1 VTVRESWLQTRD
13 RLEAADV
20 VDAGLEAEVLL
31 RHVLGIDR
39 AEYFASLERP
49 VALPEQDLADTLAER
64 RVAGE
69 PLAYIF
75 GRREFYGHELGV
87 GPGVLVPRQETELL
101 VDVALEFVSTRNLRR
116 PLIADVGTGS
126 GAIAI
131 AVAKALPDATVYAT
145 DISHDAL
152 KIAEANV
159 LAHDVQDAVHL
170 LQGDLLEPLP
180 GPVDIVV
187 SNPPYLTTDEL
198 LGLSSEVRREPETAL
213 DGGCDGLSA
222 ISELMRQAAGLV
234 QKPRLL
240 AVEIAPSQLESVVL
254 LAQGLFPDS
263 QVTHL
268 LDLAGLPRVVHVLL
282 SDHSAGKNIV

>member
-31 RHVLGIDR
+31 RYVLGIDR

-64 RVAGE
+64 RIAGE
-69 PLAYIF
+69 PLAYIL
-75 GRREFYGHELGV
+75 GRSEFYGHEFGV

-101 VDVALEFVSTRNLRR
+101 VDAVLEFVSTSSLRR
-116 PLIADVGTGS
+116 PLIVDVGTGS

-131 AVAKALPDATVYAT
+131 AVAKALPDATVFAT
-145 DISHDAL
+145 DVSHDAL
-152 KIAEANV
+152 KIAEANA
-159 LAHDVQDAVHL
+159 LSLDVQDAVHL

-180 GPVDIVV
+180 GPVDIIV
-187 SNPPYLTTDEL
+187 SNPPYLTTGEL
-198 LGLSSEVRREPETAL
+198 AGLTSEVRCEPETAL
-213 DGGCDGLSA
+213 DGGRDGLAA
-222 ISELMRQAAGLV
+222 ISELMRQVAGLV
-234 QKPRLL
+234 QQPRLF
-240 AVEIAPSQLESVVL
+240 AIEIASSQLESVVL

-263 QVTHL
+263 EVTHL
-268 LDLAGLPRVVHVLL
+268 LDLAGLPRVVRVLL
-282 SDHSAGKNIV
+282 

>member
-1 VTVRESWLQTRD
+1 VTVRESWLQTRN
-13 RLEAADV
+13 RLEAANV

-49 VALPEQDLADTLAER
+49 LALPEQVLADTLAER
-64 RVAGE
+64 RIAGE
-69 PLAYIF
+69 PLAYIL
-75 GRREFYGHELGV
+75 GHREFYGHKLGV

-101 VDVALEFVSTRNLRR
+101 VDAVLEFVSTSSLRR

-131 AVAKALPDATVYAT
+131 AVAKALPDATVFAT

-152 KIAEANV
+152 KIAEANA
-159 LAHDVQDAVHL
+159 LALDVQDAVHL

-180 GPVDIVV
+180 GPVDIIV
-187 SNPPYLTTDEL
+187 SNPPYLT
-198 LGLSSEVRREPETAL
+198 
-213 DGGCDGLSA
+213 DGGRDGLAA
-222 ISELMRQAAGLV
+222 ISELMRQVAGLV

-240 AVEIAPSQLESVVL
+240 AIEIGPSQLESVVL

-263 QVTHL
+263 GVTHL
-268 LDLAGLPRVVHVLL
+268 LDLAGLPRVVHVEL
-282 SDHSAGKNIV
+282 

>member
-1 VTVRESWLQTRD
+1 MTVRESWLQTRN
-13 RLEAADV
+13 RLEAANV

-49 VALPEQDLADTLAER
+49 LALPEQVLADTLAER
-64 RVAGE
+64 RIAGE
-69 PLAYIF
+69 PLAYIL
-75 GRREFYGHELGV
+75 GHREFYGHKLGV

-101 VDVALEFVSTRNLRR
+101 VDAVLEFVSTSSLRR

-131 AVAKALPDATVYAT
+131 AVAKALPDATVFAT

-152 KIAEANV
+152 KIAEANA
-159 LAHDVQDAVHL
+159 LALDVQDAVHL

-180 GPVDIVV
+180 GPVDIIV
-187 SNPPYLTTDEL
+187 SNPPYLTTGEL
-198 LGLSSEVRREPETAL
+198 SGLAIEVRHEPETAL
-213 DGGCDGLSA
+213 DGGRDGLAA
-222 ISELMRQAAGLV
+222 ISELMRQVAGLV

-240 AVEIAPSQLESVVL
+240 AIEIGPSQLESVVL

-263 QVTHL
+263 GVTHL
-268 LDLAGLPRVVHVLL
+268 LDLVGLPRVVHVEL
-282 SDHSAGKNIV
+282 

>member
-1 VTVRESWLQTRD
+1 MTVRESWLQTSN
-13 RLEAADV
+13 RLEAANV

-49 VALPEQDLADTLAER
+49 LALPEQVLADTLAER
-64 RVAGE
+64 RIAGE
-69 PLAYIF
+69 PLAYIL
-75 GRREFYGHELGV
+75 GHREFYGHKLGV

-101 VDVALEFVSTRNLRR
+101 VDAVLEFVSTSSLRR

-131 AVAKALPDATVYAT
+131 AVAKALPDATVFAT

-152 KIAEANV
+152 KIAEANA
-159 LAHDVQDAVHL
+159 LALDVQDAVHL

-180 GPVDIVV
+180 GPVDIIV
-187 SNPPYLTTDEL
+187 SNPPYLTTGEL
-198 LGLSSEVRREPETAL
+198 SGLAIEVRHEPETAL
-213 DGGCDGLSA
+213 NGGRDGLAA
-222 ISELMRQAAGLV
+222 ISELMRQVAGLV

-240 AVEIAPSQLESVVL
+240 AIEIGPSQLESVVL

-263 QVTHL
+263 GVTHL
-268 LDLAGLPRVVHVLL
+268 LDLAGLPRVVHVEL
-282 SDHSAGKNIV
+282 

>member
-13 RLEAADV
+13 RFEAANV

-64 RVAGE
+64 RIAGE
-69 PLAYIF
+69 PLAYIL
-75 GRREFYGHELGV
+75 GRREFYGHEFGV

-101 VDVALEFVSTRNLRR
+101 VDAVLEFVSIHSLRR

-131 AVAKALPDATVYAT
+131 AVAKALPDATVFAT

-159 LAHDVQDAVHL
+159 LAHAVQDAVHL
-170 LQGDLLEPLP
+170 LHGDLLEPLP
-180 GPVDIVV
+180 GPVDIFV

-198 LGLSSEVRREPETAL
+198 PGLAREVRREPETAL
-213 DGGCDGLSA
+213 NGGRDGLAA
-222 ISELMRQAAGLV
+222 ISELMRQVAGLV

-240 AVEIAPSQLESVVL
+240 AVEIGPSQLDSVVS
-254 LAQGLFPDS
+254 LAQGLFPES
-263 QVTHL
+263 LVTHL
-268 LDLAGLPRVVHVLL
+268 LDLAGLPRVVHVEL
-282 SDHSAGKNIV
+282 

>member
-1 VTVRESWLQTRD
+1 VTVRESWLQTRN
-13 RLEAADV
+13 RLEAANV

-49 VALPEQDLADTLAER
+49 LALPEQDLADTLAER
-64 RVAGE
+64 RIAGE
-69 PLAYIF
+69 PLAYIL
-75 GRREFYGHELGV
+75 GHREFYGHEFGV

-101 VDVALEFVSTRNLRR
+101 VDAVLEFVSTRSLRR

-131 AVAKALPDATVYAT
+131 AVAKALPDATVFAT

-152 KIAEANV
+152 KIAEANA
-159 LAHDVQDAVHL
+159 LALDVQDAVRL
-170 LQGDLLEPLP
+170 LHGDLLEPLP
-180 GPVDIVV
+180 GPVDIIV

-198 LGLSSEVRREPETAL
+198 SGLAREVRREPETAL
-213 DGGCDGLSA
+213 DGGRDGLA
-222 ISELMRQAAGLV
+222 TISELMRQVAGLV

-240 AVEIAPSQLESVVL
+240 AVEIGPSQLESVVL
-254 LAQGLFPDS
+254 LAQGLFPES
-263 QVTHL
+263 RVTHL
-268 LDLAGLPRVVHVLL
+268 LDLAGLPRVVHVEL
-282 SDHSAGKNIV
+282 